1 MSNSGIV
8 RGLLV
13 FVGLALAFPAAA
25 QTSQALVYDAL
36 GRLVEVRT
44 MPGSGA
50 AQASRYAYDAAGNRT
65 ARVVTGGEPGQG
77 PASRVIVVPLNGFTI
92 IPIGASP
99 ASSSNRA
106 LTSEPPIVQELPY
119 ETGPARDGR

>member
-1 MSNSGIV
+1 M
-8 RGLLV
+8 
-13 FVGLALAFPAAA
+13 GLALAFPAAA
-25 QTSQALVYDAL
+25 QTSQTLDYDAL
-36 GRLVEVRT
+36 GRLTEVQT
-44 MPGSGA
+44 VPGSGA

-106 LTSEPPIVQELPY
+106 LTSAPPIVQELPY
-119 ETGPARDGR
+119 EAGPARDGR